1 MLQDSIVASLSC
13 LPKLRRLTL
22 SSDIDG
28 HTRAFFPQSTAWGGY
43 SKEKRYKK
51 YSPES
56 FEVAVRDLA
65 NGCQTLDTIA
75 MSKAI
80 GDL

>member
-1 MLQDSIVASLSC
+1 MLQDSIVALSC

-22 SSDIDG
+22 SSDIDD
-28 HTRAFFPQSTAWGGY
+28 HTRAFFPRSTAWGGY